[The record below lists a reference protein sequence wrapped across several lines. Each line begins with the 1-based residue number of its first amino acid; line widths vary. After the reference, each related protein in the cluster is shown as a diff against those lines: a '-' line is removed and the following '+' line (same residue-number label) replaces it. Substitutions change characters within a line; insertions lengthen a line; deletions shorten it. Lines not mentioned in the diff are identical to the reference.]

1 MKRFNEL
8 LEKRR
13 NLTADIF
20 EEEELIELSK
30 SMTEEELKDVDKS
43 LLTYT
48 NSDRLNKI
56 YSLLDRLSESIDKS
70 KQK

>member
-1 MKRFNEL
+1 MERFNEL

-30 SMTEEELKDVDKS
+30 SMTGEELKDVDKS
-43 LLTYT
+43 LLTHT
-48 NSDRLNKI
+48 NSDRLDKI
-56 YSLLDRLSESIDKS
+56 SSLLDRLSEVIDKS

>member
-1 MKRFNEL
+1 MKRFDEL

-43 LLTYT
+43 LLTHT
-48 NSDRLNKI
+48 NSDRLDKI
-56 YSLLDRLSESIDKS
+56 SYLLDRLSEVIDKS